1 MIVAWYDMNMKKSS
15 TQTELVIF
23 KGAKGQVKLRGD
35 FRRDTLWAT
44 QAEIAELF
52 GTERSVITKHIRN
65 ILKDGELQEKAVCAN
80 FAHTANDGKTY
91 NVQAYSLDIILAV
104 GYRTNSVTAISFRKW
119 ATTIL
124 RQHMID
130 GYTINRSRIASNY
143 ADFMK
148 AVDLVRALAPK
159 QNKVDTESVL
169 ELVQLFADTWFS
181 LDAYDKEALAPGKI
195 TKKKVRLTTEEFLS
209 CVQVLKSELI
219 RKGEATENFAQERNR
234 EAIEGII
241 GNVMQSF
248 GGNELYPTVEEK
260 AAHLMYFVIKN
271 HPFVDGNKRTG
282 AYALV
287 WFLQKMKVLDINRL
301 TPTALTALTL
311 LVAESNPADKEKVVA
326 LVVLLIAGPT
336 SQKHRSTKK

>member
-1 MIVAWYDMNMKKSS
+1 MKKTS

-23 KGAKGQVKLRGD
+23 RGTKGQVKLRGD
-35 FRRDTLWAT
+35 FRNDTLWAT
-44 QAEIAELF
+44 QAQITELF
-52 GTERSVITKHIRN
+52 GTERSVITKHINN
-65 ILKDGELQEKAVCAN
+65 ILKSGEVDEKS
-80 FAHTANDGKTY
+80 
-91 NVQAYSLDIILAV
+91 NVQKMHIANSDKPVFVYSLDIMLSA
-104 GYRTNSVTAISFRKW
+104 GYRTNSAVAIQFRKW
-119 ATTIL
+119 ATNIL

-130 GYTINRSRIASNY
+130 GFTINRARIATNY
-143 ADFMK
+143 GDFMK
-148 AVDLVRALAPK
+148 AVELVRALAPK
-159 QNKVDTESVL
+159 QSNVDTESVL

-181 LDAYDKEALAPGKI
+181 LDAYDKETLAPGKI
-195 TKKKVRLTTEEFLS
+195 TKKKVRLTADEFLQ
-209 CVQVLKSELI
+209 CVQVLKGELV
-219 RKGEATENFAQERNR
+219 RKGEASENFAQERNR

-287 WFLQKMKVLDINRL
+287 WFLQKMKVLDTNRL

-326 LVVLLIAGPT
+326 LVVLLIAGPGT
-336 SQKHRSTKK
+336 NKRRSTK